1 MMKSEFIERTGFE
14 PTAEEYKEIEAE
26 YLGCDIDKDQFCEQ
40 WKKQGGAERLMR
52 RRAYRIEELEAEVAN
67 KDRQFEKR
75 TAADAKRYRELFDKD
90 RQQIQRMEDENA
102 KLLKSAREAE
112 NRVNA
117 EMRRADEAERKL
129 QKIRDAFEIMF
140 ANLAQPVRTPEV

>member
-26 YLGCDIDKDQFCEQ
+26 YLGCDIDKDQFCKQ

-67 KDRQFEKR
+67 KDRQFEER

-90 RQQIQRMEDENA
+90 RQQMQRMEQEIA
-102 KLLKSAREAE
+102 LLEQTQKD
-112 NRVNA
+112 VVDK
-117 EMRRADEAERKL
+117 MRMETARADEAERKL
-129 QKIRDAFEIMF
+129 AVLKEA
-140 ANLAQPVRTPEV
+140 LAILKETEEAE